1 MVLDLSSKD
10 HSVLELLAL
19 SFGNPFQ
26 QLQPPDLS
34 KHPRPLYGDRSRSG
48 RGWKYQQGG
57 GPTGG
62 VDGRLEHRPLQ
73 SLEAWRS
80 DVTHAARRAQQAEL
94 DQMR

>member
-34 KHPRPLYGDRSRSG
+34 KHPVLYMATARGRAVAGNISRVVAQLVVLMAAWS
-48 RGWKYQQGG
+48 
-57 GPTGG
+57 TGLFS
-62 VDGRLEHRPLQ
+62 RLKLG
-73 SLEAWRS
+73 
-80 DVTHAARRAQQAEL
+80 
-94 DQMR
+94 DQM